1 MYEDYLKDLKND
13 ITKTSDPKLTEIIK
27 DKNYKEL
34 STLLKDGIKDYLKS
48 YQVLL
53 NDLIDY
59 LGFVP
64 NYIWNILL
72 VLVIIFI
79 VLALAKRSESQDIKL
94 LKEEIEKL
102 KLEISD
108 LRKKNWKDF

>member
-1 MYEDYLKDLKND
+1 MHHHMN
-13 ITKTSDPKLTEIIK
+13 TPNS
-27 DKNYKEL
+27 
-34 STLLKDGIKDYLKS
+34 
-48 YQVLL
+48 
-53 NDLIDY
+53 LIDY

-108 LRKKNWKDF
+108 LKEKNWKDF

>member
-1 MYEDYLKDLKND
+1 MHHNMN
-13 ITKTSDPKLTEIIK
+13 TPNS
-27 DKNYKEL
+27 
-34 STLLKDGIKDYLKS
+34 
-48 YQVLL
+48 
-53 NDLIDY
+53 LIDY

-108 LRKKNWKDF
+108 LKEKNWKDF